1 MKLDKRTCLNIGVTV
16 FLLYLVIHYWSR
28 AASVAGLVLGAA
40 MPLILGCGIAYLLN
54 IVMTGLEKYLLD
66 RGKMPF
72 MVKRTLAILLSFL
85 TVLLII
91 FLIIRFVVPE
101 LITCI
106 RLLVSEI
113 PGMLEDLFAKLGEN
127 SELMSWI
134 ENQLFKLDWEK
145 NINNIV
151 SVILNGF
158 SNVMGSFINVIS
170 RTISATVT
178 VGVAFIFS
186 IYLLIGK
193 EKLLRQL
200 DTLGRTYIKDKIYTK
215 ILHVLGTMNDC
226 FHSYIVGQCTEAVIL
241 GVLCMIG
248 MRIFGFPYAASIG
261 SLIGFTALIPVAGAY
276 IGAATGFVMILAV
289 SPLKAILFI
298 VYIVV
303 LQQLESNL
311 IYPRVVGA
319 SIGLPGLWVLA
330 TITVFGGILGIGGM
344 LIGVPLAATAY
355 RLIKED
361 VSRKNAGNDSKKG

>member
-127 SELMSWI
+127 SELMAWI
-134 ENQLFKLDWEK
+134 ENQLFNFDWEK

>member
-1 MKLDKRTCLNIGVTV
+1 
-16 FLLYLVIHYWSR
+16 
-28 AASVAGLVLGAA
+28 
-40 MPLILGCGIAYLLN
+40 
-54 IVMTGLEKYLLD
+54 
-66 RGKMPF
+66 
-72 MVKRTLAILLSFL
+72 
-85 TVLLII
+85 
-91 FLIIRFVVPE
+91 
-101 LITCI
+101 
-106 RLLVSEI
+106 
-113 PGMLEDLFAKLGEN
+113 MLEDLFAKLGEN
-127 SELMSWI
+127 SELMAWI
-134 ENQLFKLDWEK
+134 ENQLFNFDWEK

-170 RTISATVT
+170 RTISTTVT

-289 SPLKAILFI
+289 SPLNAILFI